1 MSSLIKLTRTI
12 HFLEQF
18 IIYNAF
24 MYYVCTVLPAL
35 RANSCIAIDRLMIE
49 LLDFHIPFLS
59 FTNAGFKG
67 YWQELAEQK
76 AENHSTSIDFNT
88 FSPFYFDV
96 IIYTRFV
103 MNHHYSPRAVHTTP
117 E

>member
-1 MSSLIKLTRTI
+1 M
-12 HFLEQF
+12 
-18 IIYNAF
+18 
-24 MYYVCTVLPAL
+24 LPAL

-59 FTNAGFKG
+59 FYQCRFQGL
-67 YWQELAEQK
+67 WQELAEQK

-88 FSPFYFDV
+88 FLPFYFDV

-103 MNHHYSPRAVHTTP
+103 MNYHYSPRAARTTSEWDFP
-117 E
+117 

>member
-1 MSSLIKLTRTI
+1 MFEKVSQSPKYDSNFFCLQT
-12 HFLEQF
+12 
-18 IIYNAF
+18 Y
-24 MYYVCTVLPAL
+24 TVLPAL

-49 LLDFHIPFLS
+49 LLDFHIFFS
-59 FTNAGFKG
+59 FFYQCRFQGL
-67 YWQELAEQK
+67 WQELAEQK

-103 MNHHYSPRAVHTTP
+103 MNHHYSPRAARTTP
-117 E
+117 AWDFP

>member
-1 MSSLIKLTRTI
+1 M
-12 HFLEQF
+12 
-18 IIYNAF
+18 
-24 MYYVCTVLPAL
+24 LPAL
-35 RANSCIAIDRLMIE
+35 RANSCIDFDRLMIE

-67 YWQELAEQK
+67 WQELAEQK

-103 MNHHYSPRAVHTTP
+103 MNHHYSPRAARTTP
-117 E
+117 EWDFPQLLTGARTVISLIYY

>member
-1 MSSLIKLTRTI
+1 
-12 HFLEQF
+12 
-18 IIYNAF
+18 
-24 MYYVCTVLPAL
+24 
-35 RANSCIAIDRLMIE
+35 MIE

-67 YWQELAEQK
+67 YG

-96 IIYTRFV
+96 VIYTRFV
-103 MNHHYSPRAVHTTP
+103 MNRDQSSCAARATP
-117 E
+117 EWDFPNCIRESER

>member
-1 MSSLIKLTRTI
+1 
-12 HFLEQF
+12 
-18 IIYNAF
+18 
-24 MYYVCTVLPAL
+24 
-35 RANSCIAIDRLMIE
+35 MIE

-67 YWQELAEQK
+67 YGKNLLNRS

-103 MNHHYSPRAVHTTP
+103 MNHHYSPRAARTTP
-117 E
+117 GGTFPNYLRERVR